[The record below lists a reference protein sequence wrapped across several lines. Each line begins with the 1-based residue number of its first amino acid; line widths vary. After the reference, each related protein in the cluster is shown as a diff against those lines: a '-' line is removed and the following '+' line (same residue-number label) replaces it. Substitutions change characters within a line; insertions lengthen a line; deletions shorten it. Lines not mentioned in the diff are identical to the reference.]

1 MSTGPAQKDTV
12 ERDEHRSSTERH
24 SGEKLAQCQHKNTK
38 WREMSTG
45 PAQEDTV
52 ERNEHRASTKIH
64 SGER

>member
-1 MSTGPAQKDTV
+1 MSSPTTTQ
-12 ERDEHRSSTERH
+12 
-24 SGEKLAQCQHKNTK
+24 

-52 ERNEHRASTKIH
+52 ERDENRASTGRQCREMSRGPAQED